1 MPQGSADPMSTIPE
15 TQTAAT
21 VSKLGGGVVFDHN
34 YPVPKPRYNEVL
46 AKVLYSGVCQSD
58 LHTQAGTASDAD
70 GKPIVRIKFPHVG
83 GHEGVGRIV
92 SLGQGVDPDIQVGL
106 YVGIRFASR
115 ICRRCEF
122 CLAGTEQYCVKSKN
136 HLHHE
141 DGSFQEYIALD
152 AGYLTILPDDIDPVT
167 IGPVLCAGLTA
178 YKAVKNANVKA
189 GDTVVVVGAG
199 GGLGHFAVQYALAQG
214 AIVIGVDGG
223 PEKGDFVKSI
233 GATHYIDF
241 QTTDVVAKVVELTGG
256 GAHAVIVTAGHVKA
270 FVLAADML
278 KVGGTLCCVGI
289 PPERGFLETPISR
302 IVIKGLHI
310 TGNLVGSL
318 KECLE
323 AVDLV
328 RRGVVKPRV
337 SVRQFTDLPAVYE
350 ELEKGDI
357 MGRIV
362 LKIARDD

>member
-1 MPQGSADPMSTIPE
+1 MSSIPD

-21 VSKLGGGVVFDHN
+21 VPKLGGGVVFVHD
-34 YPVPKPRYNEVL
+34 YPVPRPGHNEVL

-58 LHTQAGTASDAD
+58 LHTQAGIASDSH
-70 GKPIVRIKFPHVG
+70 GNPITKVKLPHVG

-92 SLGQGVDPDIQVGL
+92 AIGPGCDDDIWLGMF
-106 YVGIRFASR
+106 VGIRFASR

-122 CLAGTEQYCVKSKN
+122 CLAGKEQHCIKSTN

-152 AGYLTILPDDIDPVT
+152 AGYLTILPYDIDPAV
-167 IGPVLCAGLTA
+167 IGPVLCAGLTT

-189 GDTVVVVGAG
+189 GDWVVVVGAG
-199 GGLGHFAVQYALAQG
+199 GGLGHLAVQYARARG

-223 PEKGDFVKSI
+223 AAKGGFIKEI
-233 GATHYIDF
+233 GASEYIDF
-241 QTTDVVAKVVELTGG
+241 TTTTDVVKKVHDLTSG
-256 GAHAVIVTAGHVKA
+256 GATAVIVTAASVKA
-270 FVLAADML
+270 FEQAADML
-278 KVGGTLCCVGI
+278 KVGGTLSCVGI
-289 PPERGFLETPISR
+289 PSEKGYLLTPISA

-328 RRGVVKPRV
+328 TRGVVKPKV
-337 SVRQFTDLPAVYE
+337 SIRPFEDLPKIYD
-350 ELEKGDI
+350 ELEKGEVS
-357 MGRIV
+357 GRVV
-362 LKIARDD
+362 LKIAKDE